1 MDSPRAVHS
10 YHLSLDQIELNT
22 LTPSIPPSLPVDL
35 RPFLQSLF
43 NEKVHLLLA
52 SRGSSTVKDT
62 EKNHIYAIIMM
73 CPVLL
78 IMFVL
83 FGLSALSGGFTAP
96 SNSHRGNCL
105 LHVSSGRSISL
116 AASKVSDVTGKQ
128 KLPYKP
134 KATPTAR
141 STAVFAL
148 LESSK
153 QKTLFAIRKLEN
165 DPDYLNLERRDRAFA
180 RLLLTTAER
189 RQGQIDKVVQKFV
202 DQSKQSKVSIVTC
215 VARFSLSSSS
225 A

>member
-1 MDSPRAVHS
+1 
-10 YHLSLDQIELNT
+10 
-22 LTPSIPPSLPVDL
+22 LTPSFQVGETFQTFL
-35 RPFLQSLF
+35 RFIS
-43 NEKVHLLLA
+43 NKKVLLLLA
-52 SRGSSTVKDT
+52 SRGSSTVNDT
-62 EKNHIYAIIMM
+62 EKTHIDAIIMM
-73 CPVLL
+73 STVLL
-78 IMFVL
+78 ITIVF

-96 SNSHRGNCL
+96 SKRHRGNYL
-105 LHVSSGRSISL
+105 LHVPSERSISL

-165 DPDYLNLERRDRAFA
+165 DPDYLSLDRRDRAFA

-202 DQSKQSKVSIVTC
+202 NESKQSKVSIVIC

>member
-1 MDSPRAVHS
+1 
-10 YHLSLDQIELNT
+10 
-22 LTPSIPPSLPVDL
+22 
-35 RPFLQSLF
+35 
-43 NEKVHLLLA
+43 LLLA
-52 SRGSSTVKDT
+52 SRGSSTVNDT
-62 EKNHIYAIIMM
+62 EKTHIDAIIMM
-73 CPVLL
+73 STVLL
-78 IMFVL
+78 ITIVF

-96 SNSHRGNCL
+96 SKRHRGNYL
-105 LHVSSGRSISL
+105 LHVPSERSISL

-165 DPDYLNLERRDRAFA
+165 DPDYLSLDRRDRAFA

-202 DQSKQSKVSIVTC
+202 NESKQSKVSIVIC